1 MTQNKLHYNYDTTV
15 REIYDLTKEEASK
28 ILEEEKN
35 VANEKNHALILTGK
49 GYENKSF
56 FDAFTPDELSH
67 NCTWIHFCP
76 QDILGFDEDTPQ
88 VGKYYILVLESI
100 VKKAGSK

>member
-1 MTQNKLHYNYDTTV
+1 MTENLLHYIYDTTV

-35 VANEKNHALILTGK
+35 TAKGKNHALILTGK

-56 FDAFTPDELSH
+56 FDAFTPAEISR
-67 NCTWIHFCP
+67 NYTWIHFCP
-76 QDILGFDEDTPQ
+76 QKILNFDDDAPQ
-88 VGKYYILVLESI
+88 KDKYYILVFESV
-100 VKKAGSK
+100 VKES

>member
-1 MTQNKLHYNYDTTV
+1 MTKKLLHYTYDTTV

-35 VANEKNHALILTGK
+35 VANEKNHALILTSK

-67 NCTWIHFCP
+67 NYTWIHFCP
-76 QDILGFDEDTPQ
+76 QNILGFDDDTQ
-88 VGKYYILVLESI
+88 EGKYYIMVLESV
-100 VKKAGSK
+100 VKKVGSV